1 MLSFIQSATPAE
13 YIEEFSFAVRRRN
26 LRLAFVLEILNG
38 GRRVCPRTAPPVEGG
53 GNILRP
59 LPPGE
64 EILHGENLL

>member
-1 MLSFIQSATPAE
+1 M
-13 YIEEFSFAVRRRN
+13 
-26 LRLAFVLEILNG
+26 LEILNG
-38 GRRVCPRTAPPVEGG
+38 GRRVCPRTVPPVEGG